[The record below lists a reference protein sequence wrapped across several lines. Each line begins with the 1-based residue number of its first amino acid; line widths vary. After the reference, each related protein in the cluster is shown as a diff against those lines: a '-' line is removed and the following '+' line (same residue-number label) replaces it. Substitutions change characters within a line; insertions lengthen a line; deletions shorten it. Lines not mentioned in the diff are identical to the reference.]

1 MQPNGAFIS
10 WGAALLLLATPAVL
24 KAQQQGEPASVPG
37 VTTVSSATLYTG
49 DFDGDEEDAPVIRV
63 GRAVDLA
70 GRDIQPQDS
79 AAFPG
84 FVLGTGMPLRS
95 VRLTSGF
102 GQRHHP
108 ILGGTRFH
116 SGIDMSAASGT
127 PVYAT
132 AAGRVQSAG
141 YVGGYGIM
149 VAIAHPGSTQTR
161 YAHLSALAVREGE
174 SVSQGEVIGYV
185 GSTGRSTGPHL
196 HYEMRV
202 GGRPVDPSRYWY
214 PGRISRR

>member
-1 MQPNGAFIS
+1 MQPNGTFIS
-10 WGAALLLLATPAVL
+10 WGAGLLLLASPAVL
-24 KAQQQGEPASVPG
+24 KAQQQAEPASVPG

-49 DFDGDEEDAPVIRV
+49 DFDGDEEDAPVIHV

-116 SGIDMSAASGT
+116 AGIDLSAASGT

-141 YVGGYGIM
+141 YAGGYGIM

-161 YAHLSALAVREGE
+161 YAHLSALAVRAGD

-202 GGRPVDPSRYWY
+202 GGRPVDPSRYWSA
-214 PGRISRR
+214 GRLSRR